1 MGIRVFL
8 VDDHELIRCGVA
20 DALKRAG
27 HEVVGE
33 AESLTDARGRAGVVE
48 FDAAVVDMRLP
59 DGTGIEFIS
68 ELRAERPQVGL
79 VLLTMFPGDDVLFEA
94 MEAGANA
101 VIGKDSALRSIV
113 AKVEDAA
120 ADPSSFSAT
129 DLAAAMKRRMQDPG
143 PLLTPREL
151 EVLEMLAEGYSLSQL
166 ARRLHVSAS
175 TAKTHTTRIYGK
187 LGAANRA
194 QAVMEAVNRGILR
207 PAATNA

>member
-1 MGIRVFL
+1 MGMTVFL
-8 VDDHELIRCGVA
+8 VDDHELVRSGVA
-20 DALKRAG
+20 DALTRAG

-33 AESLTDARGRAGVVE
+33 AANLADARGRSGVLE

-59 DGTGIEFIS
+59 DGTGIELVA
-68 ELRAERPQVGL
+68 ELRARFPKAGL

-94 MEAGANA
+94 MDAGANA
-101 VIGKDSALRSIV
+101 VVGKDASLRAII
-113 AKVEDAA
+113 ARIEDSV
-120 ADPSSFSAT
+120 ADPSSFSAP
-129 DLAAAMKRRMQDPG
+129 DLAGAMKRRMQDPG

-166 ARRLHVSAS
+166 ARRLHVSTS

-207 PAATNA
+207 PAATTA